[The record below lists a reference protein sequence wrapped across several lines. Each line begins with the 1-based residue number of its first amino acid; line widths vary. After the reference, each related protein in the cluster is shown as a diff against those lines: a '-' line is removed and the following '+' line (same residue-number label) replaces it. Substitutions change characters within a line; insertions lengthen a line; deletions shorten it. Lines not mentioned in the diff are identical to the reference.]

1 MVQKGKEG
9 KGRREE
15 RKRRGEEGGRR
26 KGALW
31 RREKGTK
38 GRCREAGRAAGNSRG
53 RKSSEVARLEGRG
66 GRRDSAHGVKQLM
79 A

>member
-15 RKRRGEEGGRR
+15 ENQRKRRRKEGGRSSLE
-26 KGALW
+26 K
-31 RREKGTK
+31 RERYK
-38 GRCREAGRAAGNSRG
+38 GRCREAGRAVENVRG

-66 GRRDSAHGVKQLM
+66 GRRESGH
-79 A
+79 